1 MKIIGIFEKNNSLR
15 LKQEKISFVMILET
29 YYIKLLIWLKKKKKN
44 INSKNIGIYTYTF
57 H

>member
-15 LKQEKISFVMILET
+15 LKQEKISFVMISET
-29 YYIKLLIWLKKKKKN
+29 YYIKLLIWLKKKKN